1 MIYEQ
6 RGKYYY
12 KKKNENSKLTRIS
25 KDEYF
30 KNKNTSKSNNNS
42 SKNSS
47 KNSPNNSSNV
57 KSKAPKVKKNK
68 TDSFNLDTANSLMNR
83 SGFPIKKIL
92 VEDNYLFIFQGIGKL
107 TVFDIKKKN
116 KLFEWDGGMNTQ
128 TKKMGYNFVNIY
140 IKNNVLFLVRQDKI
154 TLHDLKYINDFE
166 KFKKPGRTFD
176 NKNARDIEFFDI
188 NDTHM
193 FIYYSYTRKI
203 EIWGFDI
210 NSSKPVGVI
219 GPINPVTNLVVN
231 NDFLFLTYEEF
242 SGGINV
248 WKIKKQDIPKINKF
262 NPYGRLSDKNNSNNN
277 DDDDEGDNLPY
288 GEFNPYGRLSDKN
301 NNNNEDEEGEINV
314 MKTDKDFLY
323 CVKDGKKIIRY
334 DLKQINKDNY
344 WSNNLSKNKLIIN
357 LEGNSKIN
365 FISKM
370 NIDKG
375 NIFIGYSTDP
385 SSNNNSNVDGEDV
398 RISML
403 DSSGNIKHNYKKFKF
418 ATEFDFVLSKN
429 KVFVSGFK
437 KVHMLPLKK

>member
-1 MIYEQ
+1 MVRYYITEKG
-6 RGKYYY
+6 RYY
-12 KKKNENSKLTRIS
+12 KELNGKKIRVS
-25 KDEYF
+25 KDTYF
-30 KNKNTSKSNNNS
+30 KNKNTNKSNNS
-42 SKNSS
+42 SKNTS
-47 KNSPNNSSNV
+47 KSNNNSSNV

-68 TDSFNLDTANSLMNR
+68 IDSFNLDTANSLMNR

-128 TKKMGYNFVNIY
+128 TKKMGYNFLNIY

-154 TLHDLKYINDFE
+154 TLHDLKNINDFE
-166 KFKKPGRTFD
+166 NFKEPGRTFD
-176 NKNARDIEFFDI
+176 NKNTRDIEFLDI

-193 FIYYSYTRKI
+193 FIYYSNTRKI
-203 EIWGFDI
+203 EIWGFDR

-262 NPYGRLSDKNNSNNN
+262 NPYGRLSDKNNNNN
-277 DDDDEGDNLPY
+277 DDE
-288 GEFNPYGRLSDKN
+288 
-301 NNNNEDEEGEINV
+301 EDEGEINV
-314 MKTDKDFLY
+314 MKVDKDFLY

-357 LEGNSKIN
+357 LEGNSEIN

-398 RISML
+398 KISML
-403 DSSGNIKHNYKKFKF
+403 DSSGNIKKNYKSFKF
-418 ATEFDFVLSKN
+418 VTEFDFVLSKN
-429 KVFVSGFK
+429 KLFVSGFK

>member
-25 KDEYF
+25 KDTYF

-57 KSKAPKVKKNK
+57 KSKEPKVKKNE
-68 TDSFNLDTANSLMNR
+68 TDSFNLNTANSLMNR
-83 SGFPIKKIL
+83 TGFPIKKIL

-166 KFKKPGRTFD
+166 KFKEPGRTFD

-193 FIYYSYTRKI
+193 FIYYYNTRKI

-219 GPINPVTNLVVN
+219 GPINPVNNLVVN
-231 NDFLFLTYEEF
+231 NDFLFLTYKEF

-262 NPYGRLSDKNNSNNN
+262 NPYVRLT
-277 DDDDEGDNLPY
+277 
-288 GEFNPYGRLSDKN
+288 DKN
-301 NNNNEDEEGEINV
+301 NNNNNNDDEDDEGEINV
-314 MKTDKDFLY
+314 MKVDKDFLY
-323 CVKDGKKIIRY
+323 CVKDGKQIIRY
-334 DLKQINKDNY
+334 DLKQINDTNY
-344 WSNNLSKNKLIIN
+344 YSNKLTKNKLMIN
-357 LEGNSKIN
+357 LEGKYKID

-375 NIFIGYSTDP
+375 NIFIGYSMDP

-403 DSSGNIKHNYKKFKF
+403 DSSGNIKHNYKTFKF

>member
-1 MIYEQ
+1 ML
-6 RGKYYY
+6 RYY
-12 KKKNENSKLTRIS
+12 KTEKGRYYKELNGKKIRVSKV
-25 KDEYF
+25 EYDS
-30 KNKNTSKSNNNS
+30 KNKNTNKSNNS
-42 SKNSS
+42 SKNAPNNSS
-47 KNSPNNSSNV
+47 KNAPNNSSNV

-83 SGFPIKKIL
+83 TGFPIKKIL

-154 TLHDLKYINDFE
+154 TLHDLKNINDFE
-166 KFKKPGRTFD
+166 NFKEPGRTFD
-176 NKNARDIEFFDI
+176 NKNARDIEFLDI

-193 FIYYSYTRKI
+193 FIYYSNTRKI
-203 EIWGFDI
+203 EIWGFDRT
-210 NSSKPVGVI
+210 SSKPVGVI

-262 NPYGRLSDKNNSNNN
+262 NPYVRLT
-277 DDDDEGDNLPY
+277 
-288 GEFNPYGRLSDKN
+288 DKN
-301 NNNNEDEEGEINV
+301 NNNNNDEDEEGEINV
-314 MKTDKDFLY
+314 MKVDKDYLY
-323 CVKDGKKIIRY
+323 CVKDGKQIIRY
-334 DLKQINKDNY
+334 DLKQINDTNY
-344 WSNNLSKNKLIIN
+344 YSNKLTKNKLIIN
-357 LEGNSKIN
+357 LEGKSKID

-375 NIFIGYSTDP
+375 NIFIGYSMDP
-385 SSNNNSNVDGEDV
+385 SSNNNSNIDGEDV

-403 DSSGNIKHNYKKFKF
+403 NSSGKIKHNYKSFKF

>member
-1 MIYEQ
+1 ML
-6 RGKYYY
+6 RYY
-12 KKKNENSKLTRIS
+12 KTEKGRYYKELNGKKIRVSKV
-25 KDEYF
+25 EYDSR
-30 KNKNTSKSNNNS
+30 NKNTSKSNNNS
-42 SKNSS
+42 SKNTSKSNNNSS
-47 KNSPNNSSNV
+47 KNTSKSNNNSSNV
-57 KSKAPKVKKNK
+57 KKSKEPEVKKNK
-68 TDSFNLDTANSLMNR
+68 TDSFNLNTANSLMNR
-83 SGFPIKKIL
+83 TGFPIKKIL

-128 TKKMGYNFVNIY
+128 TKKMGYNFLNIY

-154 TLHDLKYINDFE
+154 TLHDLEYINDFE

-176 NKNARDIEFFDI
+176 NKNTRDIEFLDI

-193 FIYYSYTRKI
+193 FIYYFNTRKI

-210 NSSKPVGVI
+210 NSNKPVGVI
-219 GPINPVTNLVVN
+219 GPINPITNLVVN
-231 NDFLFLTYEEF
+231 NDFLFLTYGDF

-277 DDDDEGDNLPY
+277 D
-288 GEFNPYGRLSDKN
+288 
-301 NNNNEDEEGEINV
+301 EEGEINV
-314 MKTDKDFLY
+314 MKVDKDFLY
-323 CVKDGKKIIRY
+323 CVKDGKQIIRY
-334 DLKQINKDNY
+334 DLKQINDTNY
-344 WSNNLSKNKLIIN
+344 YSNKLTKNKLIIN

-375 NIFIGYSTDP
+375 NIFIGYSMDP
-385 SSNNNSNVDGEDV
+385 SSNNNSNIDGEDV

-403 DSSGNIKHNYKKFKF
+403 DSSGKIKHNYKSFKF

>member
-6 RGKYYY
+6 RGKYFY
-12 KKKNENSKLTRIS
+12 KRENENSKLTRIS
-25 KDEYF
+25 KDTYF

-42 SKNSS
+42 SKNANKSNNKSS
-47 KNSPNNSSNV
+47 KNANKSNNKSSNV
-57 KSKAPKVKKNK
+57 KKSKEPKVKKNK

-154 TLHDLKYINDFE
+154 TLHDLKNINDFE
-166 KFKKPGRTFD
+166 NFKEPGRTFD
-176 NKNARDIEFFDI
+176 NKNTRDIEFLDI

-193 FIYYSYTRKI
+193 FIYYSNTRKI
-203 EIWGFDI
+203 EIWGFDRT
-210 NSSKPVGVI
+210 SSKPVGVI

-248 WKIKKQDIPKINKF
+248 WKIKKQDIPKINKIK
-262 NPYGRLSDKNNSNNN
+262 PYGRLSDKNNSNNN
-277 DDDDEGDNLPY
+277 DD
-288 GEFNPYGRLSDKN
+288 
-301 NNNNEDEEGEINV
+301 EEGEINV
-314 MKTDKDFLY
+314 MKVDKDFLY

-334 DLKQINKDNY
+334 DLKQINEDNY
-344 WSNNLSKNKLIIN
+344 WRNNLSKNKLIIN

-375 NIFIGYSTDP
+375 NIFIGYSMNP

-403 DSSGNIKHNYKKFKF
+403 DSSGNIKHNYKTFKF

-437 KVHMLPLKK
+437 KVHMLL

>member
-1 MIYEQ
+1 MV
-6 RGKYYY
+6 RYY
-12 KKKNENSKLTRIS
+12 KTEKGRYYKELNGKKIRVSKVEYDSKNKNTNKSNNSS
-25 KDEYF
+25 
-30 KNKNTSKSNNNS
+30 KNTSKSN
-42 SKNSS
+42 
-47 KNSPNNSSNV
+47 NNSSNV

-68 TDSFNLDTANSLMNR
+68 IDSFNLDTANSLMNR

-107 TVFDIKKKN
+107 TVFDIKKKK

-128 TKKMGYNFVNIY
+128 TKKMGYNFLNIY

-154 TLHDLKYINDFE
+154 TLHDLKNINDFE
-166 KFKKPGRTFD
+166 NFKEPGRTFD
-176 NKNARDIEFFDI
+176 NKNTRDIEFLDI

-193 FIYYSYTRKI
+193 FIYYSNTRKI
-203 EIWGFDI
+203 EIWGFDR

-262 NPYGRLSDKNNSNNN
+262 NPYGRLSDKNNNNN
-277 DDDDEGDNLPY
+277 D
-288 GEFNPYGRLSDKN
+288 
-301 NNNNEDEEGEINV
+301 DEEGEINV
-314 MKTDKDFLY
+314 MKVDKDFLY
-323 CVKDGKKIIRY
+323 CVKDGKKIIIY

-398 RISML
+398 KISML
-403 DSSGNIKHNYKKFKF
+403 DSSGNIKKNYKSFKF

-429 KVFVSGFK
+429 KLFVSGFK

>member
-1 MIYEQ
+1 ML
-6 RGKYYY
+6 RYY
-12 KKKNENSKLTRIS
+12 KTEKGRYYKELNGKKIRVSKV
-25 KDEYF
+25 EYDSR
-30 KNKNTSKSNNNS
+30 NKNTSKSNNNS
-42 SKNSS
+42 SRNAS
-47 KNSPNNSSNV
+47 KSNNNSSNV

-68 TDSFNLDTANSLMNR
+68 TDSFNLNTANSLMNR

-128 TKKMGYNFVNIY
+128 TKKMGYNFMNIY

-154 TLHDLKYINDFE
+154 TLHDLKNINDFE
-166 KFKKPGRTFD
+166 KFKNSDRTFD
-176 NKNARDIEFFDI
+176 NKNARDIVFLDT

-193 FIYYSYTRKI
+193 FVYYSYSSKV
-203 EIWGFDI
+203 EIWGLDK
-210 NSSKPVGVI
+210 NSSKPDGVI
-219 GPINPVTNLVVN
+219 GPINPVENLVVN

-242 SGGINV
+242 PEINV

-262 NPYGRLSDKNNSNNN
+262 NPYVRLT
-277 DDDDEGDNLPY
+277 
-288 GEFNPYGRLSDKN
+288 DKN
-301 NNNNEDEEGEINV
+301 NNNNDDEDDEGEINV
-314 MKTDKDFLY
+314 MKVDKDFLY

-334 DLKQINKDNY
+334 DLKQINDTNY
-344 WSNNLSKNKLIIN
+344 YSNKLTKNKLMIN
-357 LEGNSKIN
+357 LEGKSKID

-375 NIFIGYSTDP
+375 NIFIGYSMDP
-385 SSNNNSNVDGEDV
+385 SSNNNSNIDGEDV

-403 DSSGNIKHNYKKFKF
+403 DSSGKIKHNYKSFKF
-418 ATEFDFVLSKN
+418 ATEFNFVLSKN

>member
-1 MIYEQ
+1 ML
-6 RGKYYY
+6 RYY
-12 KKKNENSKLTRIS
+12 KTEKGRYYKELDGKKIRVSKV
-25 KDEYF
+25 EYDSR
-30 KNKNTSKSNNNS
+30 NKNTSKSNNNS
-42 SKNSS
+42 SRNASKSNNNSS
-47 KNSPNNSSNV
+47 KNAPNNSSNV
-57 KSKAPKVKKNK
+57 KKSKELEVKKNK
-68 TDSFNLDTANSLMNR
+68 TDSFNLNTANSLMNR
-83 SGFPIKKIL
+83 TGFPIKKIL

-154 TLHDLKYINDFE
+154 TLHDLKNINDFE
-166 KFKKPGRTFD
+166 NFKEPGRTFD
-176 NKNARDIEFFDI
+176 NKNTRDIEFLDI

-193 FIYYSYTRKI
+193 FIYYSNTRKI
-203 EIWGFDI
+203 EIWGFDRT
-210 NSSKPVGVI
+210 SSKPVGVI

-231 NDFLFLTYEEF
+231 NDFLFLTYDEF

-248 WKIKKQDIPKINKF
+248 WKIKKQDIPKINKI

-277 DDDDEGDNLPY
+277 DD
-288 GEFNPYGRLSDKN
+288 
-301 NNNNEDEEGEINV
+301 EGEINV
-314 MKTDKDFLY
+314 MKVDKDFLY

-334 DLKQINKDNY
+334 DLKQINEDNY
-344 WSNNLSKNKLIIN
+344 WRNNLSKNKLIIN
-357 LEGNSKIN
+357 LKGNSKIN

-375 NIFIGYSTDP
+375 NIFIGYSMDP
-385 SSNNNSNVDGEDV
+385 SSNNNSNIDGEDV

-403 DSSGNIKHNYKKFKF
+403 DSSGKIKHNYKSFKF
-418 ATEFDFVLSKN
+418 ATEFNFVLSKN

>member
-116 KLFEWDGGMNTQ
+116 KLFEWDEGMNTQ

-154 TLHDLKYINDFE
+154 TLHDLEYINDFE

-176 NKNARDIEFFDI
+176 NKNTRDIEFLDI

-193 FIYYSYTRKI
+193 FIYYSNTRKI
-203 EIWGFDI
+203 EIWGFDR

-277 DDDDEGDNLPY
+277 DEDD
-288 GEFNPYGRLSDKN
+288 
-301 NNNNEDEEGEINV
+301 EGEINV
-314 MKTDKDFLY
+314 MIVDKDFLY

-403 DSSGNIKHNYKKFKF
+403 DSSGNIKKNYKSFKF

>member
-1 MIYEQ
+1 ML
-6 RGKYYY
+6 RYY
-12 KKKNENSKLTRIS
+12 KTEKGRYYKELNGKKIRVSKV
-25 KDEYF
+25 EYDSR
-30 KNKNTSKSNNNS
+30 NKNTSKSNNNS
-42 SKNSS
+42 SRNAS
-47 KNSPNNSSNV
+47 KSNNNSSNV

-68 TDSFNLDTANSLMNR
+68 TDSFNLNTANSLMNR

-128 TKKMGYNFVNIY
+128 TKKMGYNFMNIY

-154 TLHDLKYINDFE
+154 TLHDLKNINDFE
-166 KFKKPGRTFD
+166 KFKEPGRIFD
-176 NKNARDIEFFDI
+176 NKNARDIAFLDT

-193 FIYYSYTRKI
+193 FVSYSYSSKV
-203 EIWGFDI
+203 EIWGLDK
-210 NSSKPVGVI
+210 NSSKPDGVI
-219 GPINPVTNLVVN
+219 GPINPVENLVVN

-242 SGGINV
+242 PEINV

-262 NPYGRLSDKNNSNNN
+262 NPYVRLT
-277 DDDDEGDNLPY
+277 
-288 GEFNPYGRLSDKN
+288 DKN
-301 NNNNEDEEGEINV
+301 NNNNDDEDDEGEINV
-314 MKTDKDFLY
+314 MKVDKDFLY
-323 CVKDGKKIIRY
+323 CAKDGKKIIRY
-334 DLKQINKDNY
+334 DLKQINDTNY
-344 WSNNLSKNKLIIN
+344 YSNKLTKNKLMIN
-357 LEGNSKIN
+357 LEGKSKID

-375 NIFIGYSTDP
+375 NIFIGYSMDP
-385 SSNNNSNVDGEDV
+385 SSNNNSNIDGEDV

-403 DSSGNIKHNYKKFKF
+403 DSSGKIKHNYKSFKF
-418 ATEFDFVLSKN
+418 ATEFNFVLSKN

>member
-68 TDSFNLDTANSLMNR
+68 IDSFNLDTANSLMNR

-154 TLHDLKYINDFE
+154 TLHDLKNINDFE
-166 KFKKPGRTFD
+166 NFKEPGRTFD
-176 NKNARDIEFFDI
+176 NKNTRDIEFLDI

-193 FIYYSYTRKI
+193 FIYYSNTRKI
-203 EIWGFDI
+203 EIWGFDR

-277 DDDDEGDNLPY
+277 DEDD
-288 GEFNPYGRLSDKN
+288 
-301 NNNNEDEEGEINV
+301 EGEINV
-314 MKTDKDFLY
+314 MIVDKDFLY

-403 DSSGNIKHNYKKFKF
+403 DSSGNIKKNYKSFKF

-429 KVFVSGFK
+429 KLFVSGFK

>member
-1 MIYEQ
+1 MVRYYITEKG
-6 RGKYYY
+6 RYY
-12 KKKNENSKLTRIS
+12 KELNGKKIRVS
-25 KDEYF
+25 KDTYF
-30 KNKNTSKSNNNS
+30 KNKNTNKSNNS
-42 SKNSS
+42 SKNTS
-47 KNSPNNSSNV
+47 KSNNNSSNV

-68 TDSFNLDTANSLMNR
+68 IDSFNLDTANSLMNR

-154 TLHDLKYINDFE
+154 TLHDLKNINDFE
-166 KFKKPGRTFD
+166 NFKEPGRTFD
-176 NKNARDIEFFDI
+176 NKNTRDIEFLDI

-193 FIYYSYTRKI
+193 FIYYSNTRKI
-203 EIWGFDI
+203 EIWGFDR

-277 DDDDEGDNLPY
+277 DEDD
-288 GEFNPYGRLSDKN
+288 
-301 NNNNEDEEGEINV
+301 EGEINV
-314 MKTDKDFLY
+314 MIVDKDFLY

-403 DSSGNIKHNYKKFKF
+403 DSSGNIKKNYKSFKF

-429 KVFVSGFK
+429 KLFVSGFK

>member
-6 RGKYYY
+6 RGKYFY
-12 KKKNENSKLTRIS
+12 KRKNENSKLTRIS
-25 KDEYF
+25 KDDYF
-30 KNKNTSKSNNNS
+30 KNKNTNKSNNS
-42 SKNSS
+42 SKNA
-47 KNSPNNSSNV
+47 PNNSSNV
-57 KSKAPKVKKNK
+57 KKSKEPEVKKNK
-68 TDSFNLDTANSLMNR
+68 TDPFNLNTANSLMNR

-154 TLHDLKYINDFE
+154 TLHDLKNINDFE
-166 KFKKPGRTFD
+166 NFKEPGRTFD
-176 NKNARDIEFFDI
+176 NKNTRDIEFLDI

-193 FIYYSYTRKI
+193 FIYYSNTSKI
-203 EIWGFDI
+203 EIWGFDRT
-210 NSSKPVGVI
+210 SSKPVGVI

-262 NPYGRLSDKNNSNNN
+262 NPYGRLSDKNNNNN
-277 DDDDEGDNLPY
+277 D
-288 GEFNPYGRLSDKN
+288 
-301 NNNNEDEEGEINV
+301 EDEEGEINV
-314 MKTDKDFLY
+314 MKVDKDFLY
-323 CVKDGKKIIRY
+323 CVKDGKQIIRY
-334 DLKQINKDNY
+334 DLKQINDTNY
-344 WSNNLSKNKLIIN
+344 YSNKLTKNKLMIN
-357 LEGNSKIN
+357 LEGKSKID

-375 NIFIGYSTDP
+375 NIFIGYSMDP

-403 DSSGNIKHNYKKFKF
+403 DSSGKIKHNYKIFKF

>member
-12 KKKNENSKLTRIS
+12 KRENENSKLTRIS

-42 SKNSS
+42 SKNTNKS
-47 KNSPNNSSNV
+47 NNKSSNV
-57 KSKAPKVKKNK
+57 KKSKEPKVKKNK
-68 TDSFNLDTANSLMNR
+68 IDSFNLDTANSLMNR

-116 KLFEWDGGMNTQ
+116 KLFEWDEGMNTQ

-154 TLHDLKYINDFE
+154 TLHDLEYINDFE

-176 NKNARDIEFFDI
+176 NKNTRDIEFLDI

-210 NSSKPVGVI
+210 NSNKPVGVI
-219 GPINPVTNLVVN
+219 GPINPITNLVVN
-231 NDFLFLTYEEF
+231 NDFLFLTYDDL
-242 SGGINV
+242 SSGINV

-262 NPYGRLSDKNNSNNN
+262 NPYGTLSDKNNSNNN
-277 DDDDEGDNLPY
+277 DED
-288 GEFNPYGRLSDKN
+288 
-301 NNNNEDEEGEINV
+301 EDEEGEINV
-314 MKTDKDFLY
+314 MKVDKDFLY

-334 DLKQINKDNY
+334 DLKQINEKNY
-344 WSNNLSKNKLIIN
+344 YSNNLSKNKLMIN
-357 LEGNSKIN
+357 LEGKSKID

-375 NIFIGYSTDP
+375 NIFIGYSMDP
-385 SSNNNSNVDGEDV
+385 SSNNNSNIDGEDV

-403 DSSGNIKHNYKKFKF
+403 DSSGKIKHNYKSFKF

>member
-68 TDSFNLDTANSLMNR
+68 IDSFNLDTANSLMNR

-277 DDDDEGDNLPY
+277 DEDD
-288 GEFNPYGRLSDKN
+288 
-301 NNNNEDEEGEINV
+301 EGEINV
-314 MKTDKDFLY
+314 MIVDKDFLY

-403 DSSGNIKHNYKKFKF
+403 DSSGNIKKNYKSFKF

-429 KVFVSGFK
+429 KLFVSGFK

>member
-68 TDSFNLDTANSLMNR
+68 IDSFNLDTANSLMNR

-116 KLFEWDGGMNTQ
+116 KLFEWDEGMNTQ

-154 TLHDLKYINDFE
+154 TLHDLEYINDFE

-176 NKNARDIEFFDI
+176 NKNTRDIEFLDI

-193 FIYYSYTRKI
+193 FIYYSNTRKI
-203 EIWGFDI
+203 EIWGFDR

-277 DDDDEGDNLPY
+277 DEDD
-288 GEFNPYGRLSDKN
+288 
-301 NNNNEDEEGEINV
+301 EGEINV
-314 MKTDKDFLY
+314 MIVDKDFLY

-403 DSSGNIKHNYKKFKF
+403 DSSGNIKKNYKSFKF

-429 KVFVSGFK
+429 KLFVSGFK

>member
-1 MIYEQ
+1 
-6 RGKYYY
+6 
-12 KKKNENSKLTRIS
+12 
-25 KDEYF
+25 
-30 KNKNTSKSNNNS
+30 
-42 SKNSS
+42 
-47 KNSPNNSSNV
+47 
-57 KSKAPKVKKNK
+57 
-68 TDSFNLDTANSLMNR
+68 
-83 SGFPIKKIL
+83 
-92 VEDNYLFIFQGIGKL
+92 
-107 TVFDIKKKN
+107 
-116 KLFEWDGGMNTQ
+116 
-128 TKKMGYNFVNIY
+128 MGYNFVNIY

-166 KFKKPGRTFD
+166 NFKEPGRTFD
-176 NKNARDIEFFDI
+176 NKNARDIEFLDI

-193 FIYYSYTRKI
+193 FIYYSNTSKI
-203 EIWGFDI
+203 EIWGFDRNI
-210 NSSKPVGVI
+210 SKPVGLI
-219 GPINPVTNLVVN
+219 GPINPITNLVVN

-262 NPYGRLSDKNNSNNN
+262 NPYVRLT
-277 DDDDEGDNLPY
+277 
-288 GEFNPYGRLSDKN
+288 DKN
-301 NNNNEDEEGEINV
+301 NNNNDDEDDEGEINV
-314 MKTDKDFLY
+314 MKVDKDFLY

-334 DLKQINKDNY
+334 DLKQINDTNY
-344 WSNNLSKNKLIIN
+344 YSNKLTKNKLMIN
-357 LEGNSKIN
+357 LEGKSKID

-375 NIFIGYSTDP
+375 NIFIGYSMDP

-403 DSSGNIKHNYKKFKF
+403 DSSGNIKHNYKTFKF